1 MASSDPIFKNVQVS
15 CVSTNFYVQGRGKGN
30 NVIQDFFHNLTRPC
44 ISFYR
49 YKKPG
54 PTDVPSFKAS
64 YAFVEG
70 SVEEGEVEP
79 KTNPW
84 ILMAKIAWKS

>member
-1 MASSDPIFKNVQVS
+1 MHF
-15 CVSTNFYVQGRGKGN
+15 
-30 NVIQDFFHNLTRPC
+30 
-44 ISFYR
+44 

-79 KTNPW
+79 KTNRG
-84 ILMAKIAWKS
+84 IFMAKIAWKS